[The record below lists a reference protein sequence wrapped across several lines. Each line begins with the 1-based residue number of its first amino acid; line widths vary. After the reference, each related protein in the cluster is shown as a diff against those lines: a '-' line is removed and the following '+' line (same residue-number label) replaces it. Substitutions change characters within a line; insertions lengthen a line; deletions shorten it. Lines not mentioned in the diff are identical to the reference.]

1 MLQYVLCMGTAHTKI
16 KKKKN
21 AIWNAPTVSGTSSG
35 VCELTNQPKTEKEYS
50 AAALG
55 NMR

>member
-1 MLQYVLCMGTAHTKI
+1 MYFAWVQHILKL
-16 KKKKN
+16 KKKN

-35 VCELTNQPKTEKEYS
+35 VCELTNQSKTEKEYS